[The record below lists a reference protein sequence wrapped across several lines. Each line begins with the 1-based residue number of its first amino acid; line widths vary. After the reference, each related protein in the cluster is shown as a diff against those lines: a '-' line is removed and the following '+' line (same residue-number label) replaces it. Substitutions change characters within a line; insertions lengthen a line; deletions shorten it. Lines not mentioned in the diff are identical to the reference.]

1 MKTNWPM
8 RRPLFPVAVAG
19 LIGTVIGLGF
29 GKNPWIW
36 LGLAGAGA
44 AFSVWGPKR
53 GRTAAIWFFI
63 LCTFALY
70 TGSRAYAPDPQSI
83 RARTGEKGGT
93 ARFEGILVELP
104 AERVWSNGKKAL
116 EAEFRVER
124 IESES
129 GWEPCPGKVLMRI
142 DPAPEIIPVVGDLL
156 RVGGYLTLPEG
167 PKNPGEFDR
176 RKHLRSQGLDYL
188 FRVHPAD
195 LENTGRRESAW
206 LERLAA
212 GLRAHMLRATSLGLE
227 KDPEAAGLI
236 AGMLFGYRDGVGQDL
251 REAFRNTGTLHL
263 FAVSGQN
270 LAVVAGMLLWILA
283 VTGAVRWRWA
293 WMTLPAVFIFCLA
306 TGMQASAARAFVMT
320 SVLYVGW
327 VIGRPMDAANWL
339 GASLLALLIWDP
351 LQVGDAGFQLS
362 FLVVAGLMVFSASWQ
377 KKIVDWGRADP
388 WIPRRLVA
396 PWRRGWTK
404 IWLIVAT
411 AVASS
416 AAAWT
421 GSLIPGL
428 FLFHQIIPVALAANV
443 VAAPMAAGVT
453 VLAAISSLV
462 APFFSV
468 GSVGL
473 NLVNARL
480 VHFLA
485 AALGWMATWPGGHFS
500 MADPRAWFD
509 HGPWVKVLAVE
520 GSAPT
525 LISGAGGKWLLEPGS
540 TKGWGNSLRP
550 FLNWHGIQGL
560 DGVGLMAGTA
570 ERMAGAMDLMEGW
583 RIGWW
588 AETGLGGKSGALKSW
603 RGEMEKSRIGRRFWR
618 VSDQVRLGEDWTG
631 EILWPPAGDG
641 GQAEEN
647 GIVLRLSCGEAR
659 LLWAGAISG
668 AVERE
673 LVLAHGDE
681 LRADILIQGPSKSM
695 EANLSRA
702 WLEMVRP
709 KTIVRWE
716 RGLEDDSSLSVD
728 FADLTWLEGVEVL
741 KLKETGCL
749 TLRPDPEKGIW
760 RLHSWTGR

>member
-19 LIGTVIGLGF
+19 LVGAVMGLSW
-29 GKNPWIW
+29 GKLPWVW
-36 LGLAGAGA
+36 LGLAAMGA
-44 AFSVWGPKR
+44 FLSWTGPKKW
-53 GRTAAIWFFI
+53 RTPAIWLFV
-63 LCTFALY
+63 LSVFALY
-70 TGSRAYAPDPQSI
+70 AGARAYAPHPQSI
-83 RARTGEKGGT
+83 KARAGEKGGT
-93 ARFEGILVELP
+93 ARLEGIMVELP
-104 AERVWSNGKKAL
+104 TERVWTNGGKSW
-116 EAEFRVER
+116 EAEFQVKR

-129 GWEPCPGKVLMRI
+129 GWEPCSGKVLMRI
-142 DPAPEIIPVVGDLL
+142 DPAPEAIPAVGDLL
-156 RVGGYLTLPEG
+156 WVAGYLTLPDS
-167 PKNPGEFDR
+167 PQNPGEFDR
-176 RKHLRSQGLDYL
+176 RQHLRSQGLDYL

-195 LENTGRRESAW
+195 LENTGRQDSAW

-236 AGMLFGYRDGVGQDL
+236 AGMLFGYRDGVGQEL

-283 VTGAVRWRWA
+283 MTGAVRWRWA

-327 VIGRPMDAANWL
+327 VIGRPMDPANWL

-351 LQVGDAGFQLS
+351 LQIGDAGFQLS
-362 FLVVAGLMVFSASWQ
+362 FLVVAGLMVFSAPWQ
-377 KKIVDWGRADP
+377 RKIVDWGRPDP
-388 WIPRRLVA
+388 WIPSRLVA

-404 IWLIVAT
+404 IWIIMAT
-411 AVASS
+411 VVASS

-421 GSLIPGL
+421 GSLLPGL
-428 FLFHQIIPVALAANV
+428 FLFHQIIPVALVANV
-443 VAAPMAAGVT
+443 VAAPVAGAVT
-453 VLAAISSLV
+453 VLAAVSSLV
-462 APFFSV
+462 APLFSPGAV
-468 GSVGL
+468 IL

-500 MADPRAWFD
+500 VADPRAWVGT
-509 HGPWVKVLAVE
+509 GPWVKVVAVE

-525 LISGAGGKWLLEPGS
+525 LVSGAGGKWLLEPGS
-540 TKGWGNSLRP
+540 TKAWGNSLRP
-550 FLNWHGIQGL
+550 FLNWHGIQQM
-560 DGVGLMAGTA
+560 DGVGVMAGTS
-570 ERMAGAMDLMEGW
+570 ERMAAALDLMGGW

-588 AETGLGGKSGALKSW
+588 AESGLGGKSGTLKRW
-603 RGEMEKSRIGRRFWR
+603 RAEMETCGIGRRFWR
-618 VSDQVRLGEDWTG
+618 VGDQLRLGEDWTG
-631 EILWPPAGDG
+631 EILWPPAGEG

-647 GIVLRLSCGEAR
+647 GIVLMLSCGEAR

-673 LVLAHGDE
+673 LVLAHGED
-681 LRADILIQGPSKSM
+681 LRADLLIQGPSKSQ
-695 EANLSRA
+695 EANLSRG

-709 KTIVRWE
+709 KTVVRWE
-716 RGLEDDSSLSVD
+716 RGLEDDSSMSVD
-728 FADLTWLEGVEVL
+728 LADFSWLEGVELL

-749 TLRPDPEKGIW
+749 TLRPDPERGVW
-760 RLHSWTGR
+760 RYETWMRR